1 MGSST
6 APPLRSICN
15 YKGRVKARVKASQ
28 NPARGP
34 QFPIWVPSNPERGP
48 VKSRAGSRQIPSGV
62 PSNSER
68 GPVKFRAGP
77 CMGPCV
83 PCQVPRSNS
92 ELRTAGSW
100 VRSMS
105 SAMWRGI
112 PRSGLLCPLVCVLR
126 PLSRPPKGH
135 LGRLNDPRNRLGGRP
150 TCQSQEEVDKTQL
163 HNPPFGRINRDIAV
177 CGARSTFHIRINV
190 IISVKL
196 A

>member
-1 MGSST
+1 MI
-6 APPLRSICN
+6 R
-15 YKGRVKARVKASQ
+15 RVKANQ
-28 NPARGP
+28 NPAQGSRQIP
-34 QFPIWVPSNPERGP
+34 SWAPSNSELGP
-48 VKSRAGSRQIPSGV
+48 VKFRAGSRQIPRGV

-68 GPVKFRAGP
+68 GPVKFRAGSRQIP
-77 CMGPCV
+77 SGV
-83 PCQVPRSNS
+83 LSNS
-92 ELRTAGSW
+92 EPGTAGSW

-112 PRSGLLCPLVCVLR
+112 PRSGLLCPLTCVLW

-135 LGRLNDPRNRLGGRP
+135 LGRLNDLRNRLGGRP
-150 TCQSQEEVDKTQL
+150 TCQSQDEVDKTQL

-196 A
+196 AWL

>member
-15 YKGRVKARVKASQ
+15 YKGRVKARLGSSQASQ

-68 GPVKFRAGP
+68 GPVKFREGSRQIPSGALPAWGP
-77 CMGPCV
+77 V

-100 VRSMS
+100 ARSMSMS

-112 PRSGLLCPLVCVLR
+112 PRSGLLCPLVPGVRAMATESTTQGASRETQR
-126 PLSRPPKGH
+126 PEKPP
-135 LGRLNDPRNRLGGRP
+135 GRTPDMPVAGG
-150 TCQSQEEVDKTQL
+150 S
-163 HNPPFGRINRDIAV
+163 
-177 CGARSTFHIRINV
+177 
-190 IISVKL
+190 
-196 A
+196 